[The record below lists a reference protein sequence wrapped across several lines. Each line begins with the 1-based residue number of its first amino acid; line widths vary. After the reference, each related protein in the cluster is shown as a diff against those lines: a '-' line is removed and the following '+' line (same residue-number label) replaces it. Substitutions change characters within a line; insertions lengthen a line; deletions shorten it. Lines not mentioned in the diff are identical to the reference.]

1 MRRLM
6 LSVPFAFL
14 AACYGDETISGYAD
28 PEAVWVLAELNGTT
42 FSERATLAFP
52 EEGKIAGEAP
62 CNRYFG
68 EQTAPYP
75 WISIE
80 RIGATKRAC
89 SAMSEEIAFLNALG
103 QMTLAEVAG
112 GTLILSNEAGGE
124 MVFRRQP

>member
-1 MRRLM
+1 MRRFLLT
-6 LSVPFAFL
+6 LSIVFL
-14 AACYGDETISGYAD
+14 SACYGDETISGYAD
-28 PEAVWVLAELNGTT
+28 PGAVWVLTELDGAD
-42 FSERATLAFP
+42 FSERATLTFP
-52 EEGKIAGEAP
+52 EEGKVAGDAP

-89 SAMSEEIAFLNALG
+89 PALSEESAFFDALC

-112 GTLILSNEAGGE
+112 GTLILSNETGGE
-124 MVFRRQP
+124 MVFVRQP